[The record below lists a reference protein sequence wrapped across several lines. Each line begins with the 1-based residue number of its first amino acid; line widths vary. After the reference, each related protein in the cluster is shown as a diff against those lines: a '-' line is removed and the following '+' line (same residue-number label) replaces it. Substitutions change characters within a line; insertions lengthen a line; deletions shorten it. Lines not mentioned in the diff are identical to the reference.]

1 MTGTPAAGD
10 RLATLAAWLASGSWS
25 VAAALAL
32 LAALSLLAALLP
44 GAILLLPLLL
54 IGNVAAVGLLVL
66 EGDGARG
73 GRCVLWALLLLALPA
88 LVLGPAMLVPVVFAW
103 LPALTAGYALRT
115 TRSLP
120 LALLLLTVLA
130 VVVVV
135 VAEVAGL
142 PGGEA
147 QSRAALTQMVQR
159 LDPQLAA
166 GVLDAMLAVASGLL
180 ALALLTAWVGGLL
193 LGRSLQARLR
203 RPGALAAEFRALRCG
218 RAYGVLVLVACAAAM
233 GLGLRGGA
241 VAVELALVLVVPLLL
256 QGLAVMHRLAQRGGG
271 WRRAPWLVYPL
282 LVLATPQVAPPL
294 ALVGLMDN
302 WLDFKNGSPPAGADP
317 R

>member
-10 RLATLAAWLASGSWS
+10 RLATLAAWLASGRGS

-32 LAALSLLAALLP
+32 LAALSLPVALLP

-54 IGNVAAVGLLVL
+54 VGNAAAVSLLVL
-66 EGDGARG
+66 EGDGRRG
-73 GRCVLWALLLLALPA
+73 RQCLLWALLWLALPA

-103 LPALTAGYALRT
+103 VPALMAGYTLRAT
-115 TRSLP
+115 HSLP
-120 LALLLLTVLA
+120 LALLLLTLLATA
-130 VVVVV
+130 VVLL
-135 VAEVAGL
+135 AESVGL
-142 PGGEA
+142 PGGDA
-147 QSRAALTQMVQR
+147 QNRAALTQMLQG
-159 LDPQLAA
+159 LDPQLASE
-166 GVLDAMLAVASGLL
+166 VLDAMLALASGLL
-180 ALALLTAWVGGLL
+180 ALALLSAWLGGLL

-218 RAYGVLVLVACAAAM
+218 RAYGVLVLLACAAAL
-233 GLGLRGGA
+233 GLGWRGDA
-241 VAVELALVLVVPLLL
+241 LAVELALVLVVPLLL
-256 QGLAVMHRLAQRGGG
+256 QGLAVMHRLALRGGG

-294 ALVGLMDN
+294 ALLGLMDN

>member
-32 LAALSLLAALLP
+32 LAALSLLMALLP

-54 IGNVAAVGLLVL
+54 VGNAAAVTVLVL
-66 EGDGARG
+66 EGEGARG
-73 GRCVLWALLLLALPA
+73 GRCVLRALLLLALPA
-88 LVLGPAMLVPVVFAW
+88 LVLGPALLVPVVFAW
-103 LPALTAGYALRT
+103 LPALTAGYTLRA

-120 LALLLLTVLA
+120 LALLLLTLLATA
-130 VVVVV
+130 VVLL
-135 VAEVAGL
+135 AEVGGL
-142 PGGEA
+142 PGGDE
-147 QSRAALTQMVQR
+147 QGRAALTQMLQG
-159 LDPQLAA
+159 LDPQLSTD
-166 GVLDAMLAVASGLL
+166 VLDAMLALASGLL
-180 ALALLTAWVGGLL
+180 ALTLLTAWLGGLL

-218 RAYGVLVLVACAAAM
+218 RVYGVLALLACAAAL
-233 GLGLRGGA
+233 GLRLRGGA
-241 VAVELALVLVVPLLL
+241 LAVELALVLVVPLLL
-256 QGLAVMHRLAQRGGG
+256 QGLAVMHRLALRGGG

>member
-1 MTGTPAAGD
+1 VTGTPAAGD
-10 RLATLAAWLASGSWS
+10 RLATLAAWLASGSWP

-32 LAALSLLAALLP
+32 LAALSLLVALLP

-54 IGNVAAVGLLVL
+54 VGNAAAVTVVVL

-88 LVLGPAMLVPVVFAW
+88 LVLGPALLVPVVFAW
-103 LPALTAGYALRT
+103 LPALAAGYTLRV

-120 LALLLLTVLA
+120 LALLLLPLLATA
-130 VVVVV
+130 VVLL
-135 VAEVAGL
+135 AEVVGL
-142 PGGEA
+142 PGSNE
-147 QSRAALTQMVQR
+147 QSRAALTQMLQG
-159 LDPQLAA
+159 LDPQLATD
-166 GVLDAMLAVASGLL
+166 VLDAMLALASGLL
-180 ALALLTAWVGGLL
+180 ALALLTAWLGGLL

-218 RAYGVLVLVACAAAM
+218 RAYGVLVLLACAAAL

-241 VAVELALVLVVPLLL
+241 LAVELALVLVVPLLL
-256 QGLAVMHRLAQRGGG
+256 QGLAVMHRLALRGGG

-282 LVLATPQVAPPL
+282 LVLATPQVAAPL